1 MCNSLSQSTH
11 SQSPFD
17 SKLSFLSNDCTF
29 VAPAANLNL
38 FPKQNQQIDFPSGF
52 PLMIVQF
59 QMQMSYSFCQKL
71 KLSNLKFIAIT
82 DSGKFK
88 QWLPYIPS
96 FLTQCVGLLVLS
108 MHLDLFVIIFLNLFV
123 LYSTEL
129 LQLCHRAI

>member
-1 MCNSLSQSTH
+1 MCNSLSQYTH

-17 SKLSFLSNDCTF
+17 SKLSFLSNDCTL

-71 KLSNLKFIAIT
+71 KLSNLKFIVIT

-88 QWLPYIPS
+88 QWPPYIPS
-96 FLTQCVGLLVLS
+96 FLTQCAGLLVLS
-108 MHLDLFVIIFLNLFV
+108 MCHNFFKSLFV